1 MHPVKDSRSAA
12 DVAPPPT
19 PGGPCRERN
28 SLPGVGATL
37 WTSGV
42 DRVDLMTSKPL
53 TESEMA
59 KGQQKSSREK
69 KKPKK
74 KAEEGLK
81 QESSYKQNF
90 GKK

>member
-1 MHPVKDSRSAA
+1 
-12 DVAPPPT
+12 
-19 PGGPCRERN
+19 
-28 SLPGVGATL
+28 
-37 WTSGV
+37 
-42 DRVDLMTSKPL
+42 MTSKPL

-81 QESSYKQNF
+81 QESSYKQSF

>member
-1 MHPVKDSRSAA
+1 M
-12 DVAPPPT
+12 
-19 PGGPCRERN
+19 
-28 SLPGVGATL
+28 
-37 WTSGV
+37 
-42 DRVDLMTSKPL
+42 DRVDLMTPKNQRAKPL

-81 QESSYKQNF
+81 QESSYKQSF